1 MKVGPG
7 QAATLP
13 TDGHAKLLPFNT
25 LAMSDRQTINDRD
38 DALANAES
46 DCEELARERDQLL
59 LHTRAL
65 DLELDAR
72 DKTID
77 AIWDQLDAARNQT
90 AAIFSSRSWRWVN
103 RYGRVKAGVARVARQ
118 GLRRRSQNG
127 FGDGDLEVDYPSWV
141 KRHDVLTIKDRA
153 NIARRIAELKYRPRI
168 SIFVL
173 PSAQAGGFLGRTID
187 SLRAQLYPNFDVS
200 IISPDALALSLSESA
215 DERFRILT
223 PEDGEAA
230 VSVVNRTL
238 QASGEFVGFVTAG
251 DELPAHALYLFVE
264 QLHRFAGA
272 HIIYSDEDSID
283 ADGTRSNPYFKPD
296 WNLDLLHS
304 GDFLSRLALYRTNLL
319 RTIGG
324 LRSDFGES
332 AFYDLALRS
341 TEGLSRFRIRHLPYV
356 LYHRRTAP
364 QSNNGDGQV
373 RALQEHFGRQSI
385 EAKVLTSP
393 SGACRVKY
401 PLNRA
406 NPLVSVIIA
415 TRDRVDLLRQ
425 IVNDVLNKTDYA
437 PVQLVVVDNQSR
449 DPVTREYLQEIQKH
463 PGTSVLSYD
472 GRFNFS
478 AINNLAART
487 ARGEV
492 LAFLNNDLKII
503 SEDWLCEM
511 VSHAMRPGIGA
522 VGAKLYYPDDTIQHA
537 GIILG
542 LGNLAGYV
550 HRYAPRAAAGHGE
563 RLNRVQDCS
572 AVTAACMVLK
582 RAAFED
588 VGGFDDANLPVAYN
602 DVDLC
607 LRLRERGYRILWT
620 PHAELYHFESA
631 SRPSD
636 FSPEEKER
644 YESECA
650 YLKGRWHQEVARDP
664 FYNPNLTIA
673 AEDYSLAWPPRVG
686 KPWNA

>member
-1 MKVGPG
+1 M
-7 QAATLP
+7 T
-13 TDGHAKLLPFNT
+13 
-25 LAMSDRQTINDRD
+25 DRQTINDRD
-38 DALANAES
+38 DALANTEA
-46 DCEELARERDQLL
+46 DCDELARERDHLL
-59 LHTRAL
+59 LHMRAL
-65 DLELDAR
+65 ESEIDAR
-72 DKTID
+72 DQTID
-77 AIWDQLDAARNQT
+77 AIWDQLDAAHSQT
-90 AAIFSSRSWRWVN
+90 AAVFSSRSWRWVN
-103 RYGRVKAGVARVARQ
+103 RYGRVKAGVARMARQ
-118 GLRRRSQNG
+118 GLRRSSQNG
-127 FGDGDLEVDYPSWV
+127 FRNGDHEDDYRSWV
-141 KRHDVLTIKDRA
+141 KRHEVLTIKDRA
-153 NIARRIAELKYRPRI
+153 SIAKRIAKLKYRPRI

-187 SLRAQLYPNFDVS
+187 SLRAQLYPNFNVS
-200 IISPDALALSLSESA
+200 IISDDTSNQTLSESA

-251 DELPAHALYLFVE
+251 DELAAQALYLFVE

-283 ADGTRSNPYFKPD
+283 ADGARSHPYFKPD
-296 WNLDLLHS
+296 WNQDLLHS
-304 GDFLSRLALYRTNLL
+304 GDFLSRLALYRTTLL
-319 RTIGG
+319 QSIGA
-324 LRSDFGES
+324 LRSDFGQS
-332 AFYDLALRS
+332 AFYDLALRA
-341 TEGLSRFRIRHLPYV
+341 TESLSRFRIRHLPHV
-356 LYHRRTAP
+356 LYHRRAAP
-364 QSNNGDGQV
+364 QSNNGNGEIHNGDSQV
-373 RALQEHFGRQSI
+373 RALQAHFDRQSI
-385 EAKVLTSP
+385 AARVISSL
-393 SGACRVKY
+393 SGSCRVRY
-401 PLNRA
+401 PLNRE

-437 PVQLVVVDNQSR
+437 PVELIVVDNQSR
-449 DPVTREYLQEIQKH
+449 DPATREYLQEIQKH
-463 PGTSVLSYD
+463 PGTSVLTYD

-478 AINNLAART
+478 AINNLAARH

-503 SEDWLCEM
+503 SDDWLREM
-511 VSHAMRPGIGA
+511 VSHAMRAGIGA

-550 HRYAPRAAAGHGE
+550 HRYAPRDAAGHGG

-636 FSPEEKER
+636 SSPEEKQR
-644 YESECA
+644 YERECA
-650 YLKGRWHQEVARDP
+650 YLKARWHHEVARDP

>member
-1 MKVGPG
+1 M
-7 QAATLP
+7 
-13 TDGHAKLLPFNT
+13 TDK
-25 LAMSDRQTINDRD
+25 QTINDEN
-38 DALANAES
+38 ALANTQP
-46 DCEELARERDQLL
+46 DCDELARERNQLL

-65 DLELDAR
+65 EREIEGR
-72 DKTID
+72 DKTD
-77 AIWDQLDAARNQT
+77 GIWEQLNAASSQT
-90 AAIFSSRSWRWVN
+90 IFSPRRGRWVS
-103 RYGRVKAGVARVARQ
+103 RYGRVKARVARVARQ
-118 GLRRRSQNG
+118 GLRRSSQNG
-127 FGDGDLEVDYPSWV
+127 FGNGDHEVDYRSWV
-141 KRHDVLTIKDRA
+141 KRHDVLTVKDRA
-153 NIARRIAELKYRPRI
+153 SIAKRIAELKYRPRI

-173 PSAQAGGFLGRTID
+173 PSAQAGAFLGRTID
-187 SLRAQLYPNFDVS
+187 SLRAQLYPDFDVL
-200 IISPDALALSLSESA
+200 IISHDASTQPLPESA

-251 DELPAHALYLFVE
+251 DELAAHALYLFVE

-283 ADGTRSNPYFKPD
+283 ADGARSNPYFKPD
-296 WNLDLLHS
+296 WNQDLLHS
-304 GDFLSRLALYRTNLL
+304 GDFLSRLALYRTALL
-319 RTIGG
+319 QSIGG
-324 LRSDFGES
+324 LRADFGEN
-332 AFYDLALRS
+332 AFYDLGLRS
-341 TEGLSRFRIRHLPYV
+341 TEGLSRLRIRHLPHV
-356 LYHRRTAP
+356 LYHRRAAP
-364 QSNNGDGQV
+364 HSSNGDGSQV
-373 RALQEHFGRQSI
+373 RALQEHFDRQSI
-385 EAKVLTSP
+385 GARVTSSR
-393 SGACRVKY
+393 SGSCRVQY

-406 NPLVSVIIA
+406 QPLVSVIIA

-425 IVNDVLNKTDYA
+425 IVSDVLNKTDYA
-437 PVQLVVVDNQSR
+437 PLELIVVDNQSR
-449 DPVTREYLQEIQKH
+449 DPATREYLQEIQEH
-463 PGTSVLSYD
+463 PATSVLTHD
-472 GRFNFS
+472 GYFNFS
-478 AINNLAART
+478 AINNLAARS

-503 SEDWLCEM
+503 SGDWLREM
-511 VSHAMRPGIGA
+511 VSHAMRAGIGA
-522 VGAKLYYPDDTIQHA
+522 VGAKLYYPDGTIQHA

-542 LGNLAGYV
+542 LGKLAGYA
-550 HRYAPRAAAGHGE
+550 HRYAPRDAAGHGG

-588 VGGFDDANLPVAYN
+588 VGGFDDENLPVAYN

-636 FSPEEKER
+636 LSREERKR
-644 YESECA
+644 YERECA
-650 YLKGRWHQEVARDP
+650 YLKARWHHEVARDP
-664 FYNPNLTIA
+664 FYNPNLTTA

-686 KPWNA
+686 KPWKG

>member
-1 MKVGPG
+1 M
-7 QAATLP
+7 T
-13 TDGHAKLLPFNT
+13 
-25 LAMSDRQTINDRD
+25 DRQTINDRD
-38 DALANAES
+38 DALAHTES
-46 DCEELARERDQLL
+46 DCDELARERDQLI

-65 DLELDAR
+65 DREIDAR
-72 DKTID
+72 DKTIA
-77 AIWDQLDAARNQT
+77 AIWDQLDAAHSQT
-90 AAIFSSRSWRWVN
+90 AAVFSSRSGRWVN
-103 RYGRVKAGVARVARQ
+103 RYWRVKAGVARVARQ
-118 GLRRRSQNG
+118 GFRRLSQNG
-127 FGDGDLEVDYPSWV
+127 FGNGAHEVDYRSWV
-141 KRHDVLTIKDRA
+141 KRHGVLTIKDRA
-153 NIARRIAELKYRPRI
+153 SIARRIAELKYRPRI

-173 PSAQAGGFLGRTID
+173 PSAQGGGFLGRTID
-187 SLRAQLYPNFDVS
+187 SLRAQLYPDFDVS
-200 IISPDALALSLSESA
+200 IISHDASTLSPSKSA

-238 QASGEFVGFVTAG
+238 QASGEFVGFVLAG
-251 DELPAHALYLFVE
+251 DELAAHALYLFAE
-264 QLHRFAGA
+264 QLQRFAGA
-272 HIIYSDEDSID
+272 QIIYSDEDSID
-283 ADGTRSNPYFKPD
+283 ADGARSNPYFKPD
-296 WNLDLLHS
+296 WNQDLLHS
-304 GDFLSRLALYRTNLL
+304 GDFLSRLAIYRNTLL
-319 RTIGG
+319 QSIGG

-332 AFYDLALRS
+332 AFYDLGLRS
-341 TEGLSRFRIRHLPYV
+341 TEGLSRFRIRHLPHV
-356 LYHRRTAP
+356 LYHGRAAP
-364 QSNNGDGQV
+364 HSSNGDNQR
-373 RALQEHFGRQSI
+373 RALQEHFDRQSI
-385 EAKVLTSP
+385 EARVLSSP
-393 SGACRVKY
+393 SGSCRVQY
-401 PLNRA
+401 PLDGA

-437 PVQLVVVDNQSR
+437 PVELIVVDNQSR
-449 DPVTREYLQEIQKH
+449 DPATREYLQEIQKH
-463 PGTSVLSYD
+463 PATSVLSYD
-472 GRFNFS
+472 GYFNFS
-478 AINNLAART
+478 AINNLAARS

-503 SEDWLCEM
+503 SGDWLREM
-511 VSHAMRPGIGA
+511 VSHAMRAGIGA

-542 LGNLAGYV
+542 LCNLAGYV
-550 HRYAPRAAAGHGE
+550 HRYAPRDAAGHGG

-582 RAAFED
+582 RTAFED

-620 PHAELYHFESA
+620 PHAELYHLESA

-636 FSPEEKER
+636 SSPEEKKR
-644 YESECA
+644 YQRECA
-650 YLKGRWHQEVARDP
+650 YLKARWRQEVARDP

-673 AEDYSLAWPPRVG
+673 AEDYSLAWPPRLG

>member
-1 MKVGPG
+1 M
-7 QAATLP
+7 T
-13 TDGHAKLLPFNT
+13 
-25 LAMSDRQTINDRD
+25 DRQTNNHREE
-38 DALANAES
+38 ALANTQTEC
-46 DCEELARERDQLL
+46 DELVRERDELL
-59 LHTRAL
+59 LHVRAL
-65 DLELDAR
+65 EREIEAR
-72 DKTID
+72 DKTIEGT
-77 AIWDQLDAARNQT
+77 WDQLDAARSQT

-103 RYGRVKAGVARVARQ
+103 RYGRVKAGVARVARE

-127 FGDGDLEVDYPSWV
+127 FGDGDHEVDYPSWV
-141 KRHDVLTIKDRA
+141 KRHDSLTIKDRA
-153 NIARRIAELKYRPRI
+153 KIAKRIAELKYRPRI

-173 PSAQAGGFLGRTID
+173 PSAQAGEFLGRTID
-187 SLRAQLYPNFDVS
+187 SLRAQLYPDFEVLIVS
-200 IISPDALALSLSESA
+200 NDTSNTTLSLSESA
-215 DERFRILT
+215 DDRFRVLT
-223 PEDGEAA
+223 PADGEAA

-251 DELPAHALYLFVE
+251 DELAVHALYLFVE

-272 HIIYSDEDSID
+272 HIIYSDEDSIN

-296 WNLDLLHS
+296 WNEDLLHS
-304 GDFLSRLALYRTNLL
+304 GDFLSRLALYRTTLL
-319 RTIGG
+319 QSIGG
-324 LRSDFGES
+324 LRADFGES
-332 AFYDLALRS
+332 AFYDLGLRT
-341 TEGLSRFRIRHLPYV
+341 TEGLSRFRIRHLPHV
-356 LYHRRTAP
+356 LYHRRAA
-364 QSNNGDGQV
+364 SHSSNGDGQV
-373 RALQEHFGRQSI
+373 RALQAHFDRRSI
-385 EAKVLTSP
+385 AARVMSSP
-393 SGACRVKY
+393 SGACRVQY
-401 PLNRA
+401 SLNRT
-406 NPLVSVIIA
+406 NPLVSVVIA

-425 IVNDVLNKTDYA
+425 IVNDVLNRTDYA
-437 PVQLVVVDNQSR
+437 PVELIVVDNQSQ
-449 DPVTREYLQEIQKH
+449 DPATREYLQEIQKH
-463 PGTSVLSYD
+463 PGTSVLTYD

-478 AINNLAART
+478 AINNLAARN

-503 SEDWLCEM
+503 SDDWLREM
-511 VSHAMRPGIGA
+511 VSHAMRAGIGA

-550 HRYAPRAAAGHGE
+550 HRYAPRDAAGHGG
-563 RLNRVQDCS
+563 RLNRVQECS

-588 VGGFDDANLPVAYN
+588 VGGFDDVNLPVAYN

-607 LRLRERGYRILWT
+607 LRLRERGYRVLWT

-636 FSPEEKER
+636 FSAEEKQR
-644 YESECA
+644 YERECA
-650 YLKGRWHQEVARDP
+650 YLKARWHQEVARDP

>member
-1 MKVGPG
+1 M
-7 QAATLP
+7 T
-13 TDGHAKLLPFNT
+13 
-25 LAMSDRQTINDRD
+25 DRQTSNPREH
-38 DALANAES
+38 ALADTEPADDEP
-46 DCEELARERDQLL
+46 ARERELL
-59 LHTRAL
+59 LHVRAL
-65 DLELDAR
+65 EHEVEAR

-77 AIWDQLDAARNQT
+77 GIWDQLDAARSQT

-103 RYGRVKAGVARVARQ
+103 RYGRVKAGVARVARK
-118 GLRRRSQNG
+118 GLRRRAQNG
-127 FGDGDLEVDYPSWV
+127 FGDGDHEVDYRSWV
-141 KRHDVLTIKDRA
+141 KRHDELTIKDRA
-153 NIARRIAELKYRPRI
+153 SIARRIAELKYRPRI

-173 PSAQAGGFLGRTID
+173 PSAPVNAFLGRTID

-200 IISPDALALSLSESA
+200 IIPADTSSTTLSLSEPA
-215 DERFRILT
+215 DERFRVLT

-230 VSVVNRTL
+230 ANVVNRAL
-238 QASGEFVGFVTAG
+238 QDSGEFVGFVTAG
-251 DELPAHALYLFVE
+251 DELAAQALYLFVE
-264 QLHRFAGA
+264 QLHRFAAA
-272 HIIYSDEDSID
+272 HLIYSDEDSID
-283 ADGTRSNPYFKPD
+283 AHGTRSNPYFKPD
-296 WNLDLLHS
+296 WNPDLLHS
-304 GDFLSRLALYRTNLL
+304 GDFLSRLALYKTTLL
-319 RTIGG
+319 ESVGG

-332 AFYDLALRS
+332 ALYDLVLRA
-341 TEGLSRFRIRHLPYV
+341 TEGLGRFRIRHLPHV
-356 LYHRRTAP
+356 LYHRRAAA
-364 QSNNGDGQV
+364 QSNNGDGQA
-373 RALQEHFGRQSI
+373 RALQEHFNRQSI
-385 EAKVLTSP
+385 EASVISSP
-393 SGACRVKY
+393 SGACRVQY

-425 IVNDVLNKTDYA
+425 IYDDVVNRTDYA
-437 PVQLVVVDNQSR
+437 PIELIVVDNQSR
-449 DPVTREYLQEIQKH
+449 DQATREYLQEIQEH

-472 GRFNFS
+472 GPFNFS
-478 AINNLAART
+478 AINNLSARH

-503 SEDWLCEM
+503 SGDWLSEM
-511 VSHAMRPGIGA
+511 VAHAMRAGVGA

-550 HRYAPRAAAGHGE
+550 HRYAPRDSAGHGG
-563 RLNRVQDCS
+563 RLHRVQDCS

-588 VGGFDDANLPVAYN
+588 VGGFDEANLPVAYN

-620 PHAELYHFESA
+620 PYAELYHFESA

-636 FSPEEKER
+636 FSPEEKQR
-644 YESECA
+644 YERECA
-650 YLKGRWHQEVARDP
+650 YLKSRWQHEVARDP